1 MDAMDTTH
9 QILIRFLKNDHIDY
23 VIAPCNSAGLSVF
36 YFIEQRIVP
45 LSKELSGIVLPH
57 DSFGTHLNE
66 NGKTIDNVKELE
78 NLKKAGELLSEIS
91 SEITIDLYQPSVK
104 WVNPSVN
111 PLKTGGNKK
120 VTHT

>member
-1 MDAMDTTH
+1 M
-9 QILIRFLKNDHIDY
+9 ILLALISMKMGRPSIM
-23 VIAPCNSAGLSVF
+23 S
-36 YFIEQRIVP
+36 
-45 LSKELSGIVLPH
+45 
-57 DSFGTHLNE
+57 
-66 NGKTIDNVKELE
+66 ELE
-78 NLKKAGELLSEIS
+78 NFKKAGELLSEIS